1 MNIQKFNPADWHN
14 TRELDW
20 IPDHFT
26 VVPIDMSAI
35 MLWTQD
41 AITNNHVRAWILE
54 NTSGR
59 YAFGNKYRS
68 DEDVLDFTDEDGDD
82 IRFDNGV
89 FSVFSDSYS
98 SSRIVGFENP
108 SDATLFVLKYK
119 SKNNNN
125 PLF

>member
-1 MNIQKFNPADWHN
+1 
-14 TRELDW
+14 
-20 IPDHFT
+20 
-26 VVPIDMSAI
+26 
-35 MLWTQD
+35 MLWSQN